1 MTERSNKN
9 KRVEFYHILFLSS
22 FDLVGWCS
30 HNPEFVNPH
39 KVTSWNH
46 KVDWYTPEKDN
57 ERNKGTGKRRKYQ
70 SGQS

>member
-1 MTERSNKN
+1 M
-9 KRVEFYHILFLSS
+9 SS

-30 HNPEFVNPH
+30 DNPEFFNPH
-39 KVTSWNH
+39 EVTSWNH